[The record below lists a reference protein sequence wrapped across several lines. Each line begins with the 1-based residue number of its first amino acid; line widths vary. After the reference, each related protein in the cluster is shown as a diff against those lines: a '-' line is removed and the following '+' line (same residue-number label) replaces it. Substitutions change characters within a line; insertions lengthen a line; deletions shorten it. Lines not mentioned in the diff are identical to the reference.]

1 MLIMAR
7 AIQKEDQQIK
17 YLQERLK
24 LLDITLSELAKQ
36 DRLSPKDFE
45 LLEKAFLRLT
55 NKTKQ
60 FKLRILNREE

>member
-1 MLIMAR
+1 MAR

>member
-1 MLIMAR
+1 MAR

-24 LLDITLSELAKQ
+24 LLNITLSELAKQ
-36 DRLSPKDFE
+36 DRLSPQDFE

-60 FKLRILNREE
+60 FRLRILNREE